1 MQSLTEE
8 MSRYARSKLEVEQLV
23 REFGQKSRIAVTI
36 LRPSVFLGRYD
47 RHTTPSILRFLR
59 SPFAGL
65 IGEGNNLIPCVELTE
80 LADLIVTAAES
91 DQAAGRTYN
100 VSGRQSV
107 SLADLLAMHATEIGR
122 PLYRRYSERTART
135 LAVLME
141 GGTRLLNRKSPPLRI
156 LKCTR
161 TVMTSP
167 TRLGDERSCFRVA
180 RQRSRTARSSR
191 SPPSFPGR
199 GHCAR
204 IRLCIGVRRR

>member
-156 LKCTR
+156 LKCTHGHDITNQVGR
-161 TVMTSP
+161 REIVFQ
-167 TRLGDERSCFRVA
+167 SC
-180 RQRSRTARSSR
+180 
-191 SPPSFPGR
+191 
-199 GHCAR
+199 
-204 IRLCIGVRRR
+204 